1 METKRELHRAMSL
14 TELEAANI
22 FQDFFKVQ
30 AEKHGKIEMMKALH
44 NVGSE
49 AKSMCMRND
58 VLTSELSGGLNNNY
72 NRRDVNVNLVKIEEE
87 AENIIKGGDKNY
99 IEVSK
104 TAPAVNVLLLSDSE
118 TQKLQS
124 FPQPNN
130 GSIIPLM
137 SPQSFFTGL
146 FLCRP
151 DSATIKEEKEQY
163 KEKSPREVSVI
174 QRVPSVKTEPPKIIL
189 EKRISSADSQRSLN
203 QWLETKKENYLS
215 LANGPTDFDLHND
228 FVTSRHQNTSKQK
241 SNQQQ
246 SDHLICEVCGERAG
260 KHSYYGGQV
269 CPSCRA
275 FFRRSVQSKYNLT
288 FKCTKGTP
296 GHCKVNILTRKNCQ
310 FCRYSACLKAGMRPS
325 WILSEDER
333 RRRFQGRCVG
343 RPKKD
348 KSQIQTSPKE
358 LMDIDETQAKLEI
371 DIDDRIEF
379 EPYKGE
385 KVQDQEIAVKEGLS
399 QQQLS
404 TLLKYAVLAR
414 SCFSTR
420 QAPLASDVVM
430 QLVETI
436 SQPGATLTPK
446 AAVLLHQSINQRTN
460 CFISLIPEFAV
471 LPPTDKVVL
480 LEANLPL
487 LHRFRQTITLAA
499 TTSDLLTWKDLVIQ
513 YLGPEAVS
521 EGQRSLPHDLS
532 QNYKNSKQMFSYLD
546 FFTASPWV
554 NGEEEEDNQLALME
568 DIAGWL
574 DVHDEVQVILLALIL
589 IFNHDFLDLKDRD
602 QVEAI
607 QLKYV
612 VQLQSHL
619 RSLDSGAMAAS
630 HLAKAVMLPA
640 VMRQIHQITKDR
652 LII

>member
-1 METKRELHRAMSL
+1 MSL

-30 AEKHGKIEMMKALH
+30 SEKHGKFEMLKALQS
-44 NVGSE
+44 VGSD
-49 AKSMCMRND
+49 AKSLNMRND
-58 VLTSELSGGLNNNY
+58 VLTSELSSGFNNNY
-72 NRRDVNVNLVKIEEE
+72 NSRKDINVVKIEEE
-87 AENIIKGGDKNY
+87 AENIVKGVEANN
-99 IEVSK
+99 IEMGK
-104 TAPAVNVLLLSDSE
+104 AAAAAVNVLLVSDSE
-118 TQKLQS
+118 SHKLQN
-124 FPQPNN
+124 FPPPNN

-137 SPQSFFTGL
+137 SPQSLFTGL

-151 DSATIKEEKEQY
+151 DSTTKQETEQY

-174 QRVPSVKTEPPKIIL
+174 QRVPSLKIEPPKIIL
-189 EKRISSADSQRSLN
+189 EKRNSSADPQRSVN

-215 LANGPTDFDLHND
+215 LANSTTEFELHNN
-228 FVTSRHQNTSKQK
+228 FVTPQQNTNKQK

-296 GHCKVNILTRKNCQ
+296 GDCKVNILTRKNCQ
-310 FCRYSACLKAGMRPS
+310 YCRYQACLKAGMRPS

-333 RRRFQGRCVG
+333 RRRFQGRCIG

-348 KSQIQTSPKE
+348 KSQISVSAKE
-358 LMDIDETQAKLEI
+358 HMDVDDNQAKLEI
-371 DIDDRIEF
+371 DFDKGIDF
-379 EPYKGE
+379 EPFKGE
-385 KVQDQEIAVKEGLS
+385 KVHEPEIQVKEGLS
-399 QQQLS
+399 QGELS

-414 SCFSTR
+414 SCISTC
-420 QAPLASDVVM
+420 QAPLPDDVVI
-430 QLVETI
+430 QLVKTI
-436 SQPGATLTPK
+436 SQPGATLTPE
-446 AAVLLHQSINQRTN
+446 AAVILHQSIDQRTN
-460 CFISLIPEFAV
+460 CFISLIPEFAL
-471 LPPTDKVVL
+471 LPPADKL
-480 LEANLPL
+480 AMLEANLPL

-499 TTSDLLTWKDLVIQ
+499 TTSELLTWKDLVIQ
-513 YLGPEAVS
+513 YVGPEAVV
-521 EGQRSLPHDLS
+521 EGQQSLPHDLS
-532 QNYKNSKQMFSYLD
+532 LSDKDSKQMFSYLD

-554 NGEEEEDNQLALME
+554 SGEEDEESQLALME
-568 DIAGWL
+568 DISGWL

-612 VQLQSHL
+612 VQLQCHL
-619 RSLDSGAMAAS
+619 RSLHSSAVAAS

-640 VMRQIHQITKDR
+640 VMRQIHTITKDR